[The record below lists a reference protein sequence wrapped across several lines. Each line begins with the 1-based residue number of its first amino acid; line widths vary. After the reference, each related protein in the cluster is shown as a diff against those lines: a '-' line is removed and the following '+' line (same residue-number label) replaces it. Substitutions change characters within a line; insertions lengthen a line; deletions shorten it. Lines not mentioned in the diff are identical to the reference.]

1 MNRADGLQPNK
12 TGLHW
17 LIMILSISDHTSH
30 SSPKKRKYR
39 TAQQRRLYGTSVK
52 KWALLSGI
60 TGKAFA

>member
-17 LIMILSISDHTSH
+17 LIMMLSISDCTCR
-30 SSPKKRKYR
+30 SSPKKREYR
-39 TAQQRRLYGTSVK
+39 TAQQRRLYGTPVK
-52 KWALLSGI
+52 KWALLGGI